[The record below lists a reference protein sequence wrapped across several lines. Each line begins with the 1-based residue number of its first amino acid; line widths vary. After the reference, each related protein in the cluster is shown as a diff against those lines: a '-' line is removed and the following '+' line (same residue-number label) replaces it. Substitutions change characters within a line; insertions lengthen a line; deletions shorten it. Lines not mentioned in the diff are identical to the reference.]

1 MTTPDGNFPPGT
13 ITDGDLS
20 PLSGLT
26 EASWRAGL
34 NITAIAPWQNAHE
47 ELQTK
52 VVGPIAGQAGSIE
65 GLDVRVTALENGGT
79 LFTYP
84 SNGVWT
90 NPGQG
95 KIGVAVI
102 NGGQNGADGIPGGT
116 GNVGGGSP
124 GSHGGY
130 QYKEFLCSV
139 LPGTVLITVGAPGT
153 TNFQLGG
160 LSSFGA
166 FLIGTSGTQGSML
179 TSRGA
184 VASASAPGAGGG
196 GGGLGSSYPGF
207 PGVNGQASALAVGGI
222 GGSATTAPQ
231 SGTDG
236 DSIPLDG
243 VTPCGGG
250 GGGGGGCAV
259 NNSST
264 GGAGG
269 TGGAPGGGGG
279 GAGVHGNFGSARLGG
294 AGGAG
299 RVYVIFSPS

>member
-65 GLDVRVTALENGGT
+65 GLDVRVTSLENGGT
-79 LFTYP
+79 LYTYP

-95 KIGVAVI
+95 KVGVAVV
-102 NGGQNGADGIPGGT
+102 NGGQCGANGFQANANTGGAT
-116 GNVGGGSP
+116 P

-130 QYKEFLCSV
+130 QYREFFCEG
-139 LPGTVLITVGAPGT
+139 LPETVLITVGAPGI

-160 LSSFGA
+160 LSSFGG

-184 VASASAPGAGGG
+184 VSSASAPGAGGAG
-196 GGGLGSSYPGF
+196 GGMVGDSLPGQRGF
-207 PGVNGQASALAVGGI
+207 NGQASALALGGT
-222 GGSATTAPQ
+222 GGSNAVVPQ

-243 VTPCGGG
+243 ITPCGGG
-250 GGGGGGCAV
+250 GGGGGGCTV
-259 NNSST
+259 NITGS

-269 TGGAPGGGGG
+269 AGGAPGGGGG
-279 GAGVHGNFGSARLGG
+279 GAGLHGQFGSPRLGG
-294 AGGAG
+294 PGGAG

>member
-1 MTTPDGNFPPGT
+1 VTTPDGNFPPGT

-34 NITAIAPWQNAHE
+34 NLTAITPWQTAHE

-65 GLDVRVTALENGGT
+65 GLDVRVTSLEDGGT
-79 LFTYP
+79 LYTYP
-84 SNGVWT
+84 ANGVWT
-90 NPGQG
+90 NPGTG
-95 KIGVAVI
+95 KVGVAVI
-102 NGGQNGADGIPGGT
+102 NGGQCGANGIPLGS
-116 GNVGGGSP
+116 GNIGGGSP

-130 QYKEFLCSV
+130 QYREFSCAS
-139 LPGTVLITVGAPGT
+139 LPETVLITVGAPGI

-160 LSSFGA
+160 LSSFGGY
-166 FLIGTSGTQGSML
+166 LIGTSGTQGSML

-184 VASASAPGAGGG
+184 VSSASAPGTGGG
-196 GGGLGSSYPGF
+196 GGGVGSTF
-207 PGVNGQASALAVGGI
+207 PGTAGVSGQSSALAVGGQ

-231 SGTDG
+231 SGADG

-243 VTPCGGG
+243 ITPCGGG
-250 GGGGGGCAV
+250 GGGGGGPAV
-259 NNSST
+259 NNLSDGGA

-269 TGGAPGGGGG
+269 TPGAGGG